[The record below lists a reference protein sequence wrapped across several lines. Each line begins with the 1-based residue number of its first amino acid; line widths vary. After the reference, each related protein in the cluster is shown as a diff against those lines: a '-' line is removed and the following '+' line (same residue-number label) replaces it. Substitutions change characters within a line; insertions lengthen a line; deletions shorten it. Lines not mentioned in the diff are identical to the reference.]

1 MAVTYSIQL
10 RMSPTLFERGKNL
23 SINKEFDVLDF
34 AVTVQIYMMIILRFF
49 MMWHS
54 HVLHYFY
61 LVKMR

>member
-34 AVTVQIYMMIILRFF
+34 AVTVQI
-49 MMWHS
+49 
-54 HVLHYFY
+54 
-61 LVKMR
+61 